1 MLTQTAADQDT
12 EGKEEKL
19 ITEERL
25 VEVKRRY
32 NPQDLTCYIFYML
45 SYNSL
50 AAVDNKMA
58 ELMEELKYES
68 EDYLL
73 IT

>member
-1 MLTQTAADQDT
+1 M
-12 EGKEEKL
+12 
-19 ITEERL
+19 ITL
-25 VEVKRRY
+25 
-32 NPQDLTCYIFYML
+32 YIIYFFITT
-45 SYNSL
+45 SL

-58 ELMEELKYES
+58 ELMEEVKYES

>member
-1 MLTQTAADQDT
+1 MTQAATDQAA
-12 EGKEEKL
+12 EGNEEKA

-25 VEVKRRY
+25 LELKRRY
-32 NPQDLTCYIFYML
+32 NIDTCYLFHML
-45 SYNSL
+45 YNNSL

-68 EDYLL
+68 EDYL